1 MMKNNQWIKGALL
14 LGVSFFIAI
23 LLVKP
28 IGVSTEFSVLSGRI
42 HYMLNPSII
51 SEDDTRESG
60 YKSMNAYYDKSGGK
74 IAQQIINPIN
84 YSMMFVLAIPI
95 GAFIG
100 YKTSKKSKK
109 QGQVALCHINDEDRE
124 EADAA
129 QNKRSVNP
137 DVMLCN
143 NGNKGVLKRYLSMFI
158 GGFLL
163 LFGARFAGGCTSG
176 HMMSGM
182 MQSSVSGYV
191 FAGVVF
197 AVAIPTAIITKKI
210 RMHRG

>member
-1 MMKNNQWIKGALL
+1 MLKNNQWIKGAVI
-14 LGVSFFIAI
+14 LGLSFFLAI

-28 IGVSTEFSVLSGRI
+28 IGVSTQFSVLSGRI
-42 HYMLNPSII
+42 QYMLNSSII

-60 YKSMNAYYDKSGGK
+60 YKSTNAYYDESGGK
-74 IAQQIINPIN
+74 IAQQIANPIN
-84 YSMMFVLAIPI
+84 YSMIFVLAIPI
-95 GAFIG
+95 GSFIG

-109 QGQVALCHINDEDRE
+109 QGQVNLCPMNGDKRDKM
-124 EADAA
+124 DTA
-129 QNKRSVNP
+129 QTRRDVNQN
-137 DVMLCN
+137 VIVCN
-143 NGNKGVLKRYLSMFI
+143 SSKKGSLKRYLSMFI

-191 FAGVVF
+191 FAGIVF
-197 AVAIPTAIITKKI
+197 TVAIPTAIITKKI
-210 RMHRG
+210 RMHRD